1 MEASA
6 EGESS
11 AEVTESDILQVVAMQ
26 TGIPLD
32 RMSMGDKE
40 RLMNLEAELHN
51 RLIGQDDA
59 VRAVAEAI
67 QRSRY
72 GMSDPNRPS
81 ASFLFLGPTG
91 VGKTELAKSL
101 AEWLFDSEDSLIRID
116 MSEYME
122 KFAVSRLTG
131 APPGYVGYEEG
142 GQLTEPVRRRPYCVV
157 LFDEM
162 EKAHPDVFGVLL
174 QLLDDGRLT
183 DSQGRTVDFKNTIII
198 MTSNVGSEAIADLG
212 LELDGE
218 DAAQKE
224 AEVADAVREAMA
236 NVFRPEF
243 LNRIDD
249 SIIFRPLGR
258 ADLKQIAGL
267 QLKRVQKRLDERSI
281 QLEVTDAALDVIAER
296 GYDPTFGARPIKR
309 SIVAN
314 VETPMSK
321 KGLSGEILDGD
332 SVKIDKGPDGE
343 LTYTASRPA
352 AASSSGGIMSAFSA
366 AMGRKPGDASD

>member
-1 MEASA
+1 M
-6 EGESS
+6 
-11 AEVTESDILQVVAMQ
+11 
-26 TGIPLD
+26 
-32 RMSMGDKE
+32 
-40 RLMNLEAELHN
+40 
-51 RLIGQDDA
+51 
-59 VRAVAEAI
+59 
-67 QRSRY
+67 
-72 GMSDPNRPS
+72 
-81 ASFLFLGPTG
+81 
-91 VGKTELAKSL
+91 
-101 AEWLFDSEDSLIRID
+101 
-116 MSEYME
+116 
-122 KFAVSRLTG
+122 
-131 APPGYVGYEEG
+131 
-142 GQLTEPVRRRPYCVV
+142 
-157 LFDEM
+157 
-162 EKAHPDVFGVLL
+162 L